1 MKICLVD
8 DEQNI
13 LDILQTYL
21 EAKGHEVVCFSS
33 STRFLEEFELV
44 TDFCAYLIDW
54 KLPEVSG
61 IELVKK
67 VRAVNKIVPVFML
80 TSCSS
85 QDEIISG
92 IEAGADDYIVK
103 PCNMKE
109 LYARLNNALVK
120 YNNVNAE
127 SSELKVID
135 EGNLVMFKG
144 RSVALTTREFSIFK
158 ALLVEEG
165 IAVKRDILLTS
176 LDQDSVMIKRNVD
189 VHVFSLRKKLSDI
202 SLRVTTVRG
211 VGYKLERSA

>member
-13 LDILQTYL
+13 LDILETYL

-33 STRFLEEFELV
+33 STTFLEEFELV
-44 TDFCAYLIDW
+44 NDVCAYLIDW

-67 VRAVNKIVPVFML
+67 VRAVNKIVPIFML

-120 YNNVNAE
+120 YNNVNTE
-127 SSELKVID
+127 SSDLRVID

-144 RSVALTTREFSIFK
+144 RSIALTTREFSIFK

-202 SLRVTTVRG
+202 SLTVTTVRG